1 MIFYFRFKIEFQN
14 QYLLYCHGFK
24 TLKIAYQDIQYLQ
37 IIFLGKTEYLLLLVK
52 SQAGSKEIMLHI
64 GSYLSDYLDVK
75 ALFTAHYPVV
85 SDEDLIDPNFDLK
98 K

>member
-1 MIFYFRFKIEFQN
+1 M
-14 QYLLYCHGFK
+14 LY
-24 TLKIAYQDIQYLQ
+24 
-37 IIFLGKTEYLLLLVK
+37 
-52 SQAGSKEIMLHI
+52 I

-98 K
+98 KVSLNLKRFEFKEHS